1 MHLGTVFS
9 WFAYIFSGWFFSC
22 TCADLELGSGGRVGG
37 SETIPLENSNFLNL
51 RRIIADYASP
61 LTSGKLKYPSDS
73 HWKKNLD
80 PRMFLT
86 IVRNSMIENGKTR
99 EIIISTRSCA
109 MHYVYHSWRS
119 FKHFLLTQNFKV
131 RF

>member
-9 WFAYIFSGWFFSC
+9 WFAYIFSGWLFSC
-22 TCADLELGSGGRVGG
+22 ACADLELGSGGRVGG

-51 RRIIADYASP
+51 RRIIAEYASP
-61 LTSGKLKYPSDS
+61 PSPPENLNIPQTPTE
-73 HWKKNLD
+73 KNLD

-99 EIIISTRSCA
+99 EIIISTRSCV